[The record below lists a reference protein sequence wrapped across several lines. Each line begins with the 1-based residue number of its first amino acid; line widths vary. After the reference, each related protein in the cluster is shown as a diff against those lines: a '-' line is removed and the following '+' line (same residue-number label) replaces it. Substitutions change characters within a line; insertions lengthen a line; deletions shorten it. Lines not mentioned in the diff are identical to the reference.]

1 MKVRV
6 LAGRP
11 AGFGESEVD
20 VKTSVVCGS
29 RARSPDTPTI
39 PANGGGTLGG
49 MTAVAAEVSA
59 REELH
64 ERIDALSDDECER
77 LLDMVWLHFEDYVLT
92 PAEEEAV
99 AEGRA
104 AIERG
109 DFITGEEFRKKYGL

>member
-1 MKVRV
+1 
-6 LAGRP
+6 
-11 AGFGESEVD
+11 
-20 VKTSVVCGS
+20 
-29 RARSPDTPTI
+29 
-39 PANGGGTLGG
+39 

-99 AEGRA
+99 AEARA
-104 AIERG
+104 EIARG
-109 DFITGEEFRKKYGL
+109 EFITGAQLREKYGL